1 MKRRKSR
8 ASKSSRLVRLPKTAH
23 FSHMAA
29 ACPTS
34 APRARPWWKR
44 GSAPMPR
51 STGSYGR
58 RDSAGAISAGRR
70 SSRSKRTMDI
80 RSSCPAFCRASTTSY
95 FCLKTWMAGTSPA
108 MTKEITMP
116 DLADL
121 YPGFASEWINTTSG
135 RIFARVGGKG
145 PPLLLL
151 HGFSETHVMWHRV
164 APQLADRFTLVIADL
179 PGYGWSDM
187 PESDKDHTPYTKRA
201 MAQTIIEAMEQLG
214 HVHFALAGHDRG
226 GRVAYRLAL
235 DHPGRLSRLAVL
247 DILPTY
253 DYWARMDRL
262 YALKIYHWT
271 FLAQPFP
278 LPETLIGGNPDF
290 FLRFKMASQT
300 KSKNLDAIDPRAL
313 EHYLAAFRDPSRVHA
328 MCEDYRAGA
337 YADFDI
343 DKADRETGKKITIPM
358 LALWGD
364 VGIARAAATPL
375 DTWKNWATNVSGSPV
390 DSGHFLTEENPD
402 VTAKALREFFIAG
415 L

>member
-1 MKRRKSR
+1 
-8 ASKSSRLVRLPKTAH
+8 
-23 FSHMAA
+23 
-29 ACPTS
+29 
-34 APRARPWWKR
+34 
-44 GSAPMPR
+44 
-51 STGSYGR
+51 
-58 RDSAGAISAGRR
+58 
-70 SSRSKRTMDI
+70 
-80 RSSCPAFCRASTTSY
+80 
-95 FCLKTWMAGTSPA
+95 
-108 MTKEITMP
+108 MP

-121 YPGFASEWINTTSG
+121 FPGYASKWISTTSG

-164 APQLADRFTLVIADL
+164 APQLADMFTLIIADL

-187 PESDKDHTPYTKRA
+187 PESDSDHTPYTKRA
-201 MAQTIIEAMEQLG
+201 MAQTMVEAMEALG

-235 DHPGRLSRLAVL
+235 DHPGRLARLAVL

-262 YALKIYHWT
+262 TALKIYHWS

-290 FLRFKMASQT
+290 FLKQKMASQT

-313 EHYLAAFRDPSRVHA
+313 EHYLAAFRDPSRLHA

-337 YADFDI
+337 YADFVSDAARI
-343 DKADRETGKKITIPM
+343 VPPAGSRAIVRPKNARSPSRSSATCSAAIVLSSPSSRSSPMPCVHTAAAPADRAVPS
-358 LALWGD
+358 
-364 VGIARAAATPL
+364 R
-375 DTWKNWATNVSGSPV
+375 S
-390 DSGHFLTEENPD
+390 
-402 VTAKALREFFIAG
+402 
-415 L
+415 